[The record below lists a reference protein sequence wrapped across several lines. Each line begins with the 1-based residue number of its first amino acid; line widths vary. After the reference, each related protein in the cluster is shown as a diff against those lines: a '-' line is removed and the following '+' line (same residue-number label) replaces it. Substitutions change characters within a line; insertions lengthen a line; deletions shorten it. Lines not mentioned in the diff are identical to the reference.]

1 MELSIFHDF
10 LVRSSDFS
18 SAKSQVSK
26 FLQDTTLIRYGSVEI
41 DQNKSCSAENKV
53 FWQKL
58 DQGVAENIIK
68 TGFEFSVAFDKTTTT
83 VFNDPIDINYNHL
96 VRKPFGKYI
105 IVICISK
112 NIYEKYSKLISKS
125 GNNYLKVEEVLTE
138 SLIKKNDSDE
148 NVFTLHKNYI
158 KGFFN
163 YSTGEIRANK
173 SFNSTY
179 DSDQF
184 KKNII

>member
-58 DQGVAENIIK
+58 DQGVAENKKIVENLIDELELCDYSTLQDLFFVK
-68 TGFEFSVAFDKTTTT
+68 QGFESKILHTITHMLDGFIGVDSVF
-83 VFNDPIDINYNHL
+83 
-96 VRKPFGKYI
+96 
-105 IVICISK
+105 
-112 NIYEKYSKLISKS
+112 YSLIEDSHWLS
-125 GNNYLKVEEVLTE
+125 PSLREEV
-138 SLIKKNDSDE
+138 ISDPKQYWLVHVIAGE
-148 NVFTLHKNYI
+148 VQDAILHKAPL
-158 KGFFN
+158 
-163 YSTGEIRANK
+163 TGRSKA
-173 SFNSTY
+173 
-179 DSDQF
+179 
-184 KKNII
+184 